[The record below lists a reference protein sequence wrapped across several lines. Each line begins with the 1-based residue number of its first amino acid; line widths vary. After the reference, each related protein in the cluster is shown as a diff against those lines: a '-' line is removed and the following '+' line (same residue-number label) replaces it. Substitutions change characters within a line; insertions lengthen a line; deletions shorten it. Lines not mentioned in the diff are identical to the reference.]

1 VHVHIINYTLSI
13 IIHTS
18 SQNSIYLMRKFIFLL
33 PWLLSCSMTL
43 RSQAKVDSLRF
54 LLNKTQDDTNKV
66 NLFFALA
73 EDYQYNQSK
82 PDTALFYHDQAIK
95 LAQKLSYTEGVFDNL
110 FAKAVI
116 LQYNKGDESVVLRDY
131 NQCLKIAEQMGDN
144 RRISRAY
151 YGMALVNDHQ
161 RNSEKFLEYVN
172 LAYKHGEL
180 AKNTAAKIKP
190 LLALGN
196 YYDEKNQL
204 DTAEFHLLK
213 AYKVFNEMAETPQI
227 QNNHTLVL
235 SNLGAIYNKLGKPKE
250 ALFYFQKLLLF
261 SENVKDIQSRSNLL
275 LTVAQLNYK
284 EKNYDG
290 ALNYIDKV
298 LALKQH
304 KAWYIQDNIVDAYLL
319 QSDIY
324 AQTGVFDKAL
334 EVHKIG
340 NILRDSVLKA
350 KTSEDMRL
358 NTLKIQSAFDLEKKQ
373 NELKRQELYSMLIAA
388 ILGFILILTYVLYKN
403 IREKSE
409 QNKRLTAQQ
418 EQLEFQKE
426 ELVQVNTTKDRLFSI
441 VAHDLRAPLG
451 SLKALLSLWDAKILS
466 AEKFEDISSKVKSNV
481 NSLHVSLEN
490 LLQWSFS
497 QLQGIE
503 SKPVRFNVYEK
514 TNEEIALLA
523 DLAELKN
530 IKVNNKIA
538 DDTFVEADINQIG
551 VVVRN
556 ILSNAIKFTKLG
568 GSIYISSS
576 IKDGKILI
584 DIKDQGIGMS
594 PDTIQKI
601 FTVGNTNVRRG
612 TANEKGT
619 GLGLIVVKEFIEKNN
634 GHLTIDSTENK
645 GTVITFSLKKG

>member
-1 VHVHIINYTLSI
+1 MSLKC
-13 IIHTS
+13 
-18 SQNSIYLMRKFIFLL
+18 RFAIFGF
-33 PWLLSCSMTL
+33 WFLSCSTTVWC
-43 RSQAKVDSLRF
+43 QARVDSLRF
-54 LLNKTQDDTNKV
+54 LLSRAQEDTNKV
-66 NLFFALA
+66 HLLFALA

-82 PDTALFYHDQAIK
+82 SDTAIFYHEQAMK

-110 FAKAVI
+110 FAKAI
-116 LQYNKGDESVVLRDY
+116 IQQYNKGDESVVLQDY
-131 NQCLKIAEQMGDN
+131 NECLKMAERLGDN

-161 RNSEKFLEYVN
+161 HNSEKFLEYVN

-180 AKNTAAKIKP
+180 SKNPSSRIKP
-190 LLALGN
+190 LFALGN
-196 YYDEKNQL
+196 YFYEKNQI
-204 DTAEFHLLK
+204 DSAEVYFLK
-213 AYKVFNEMAETPQI
+213 AYKVFNEMAGTPQV
-227 QNNHTLVL
+227 QSNHVMVL
-235 SNLGAIYNKLGKPKE
+235 SNLGAVYNKLGKPKE
-250 ALFYFQKLLLF
+250 ALFYYQRLLLF
-261 SENVKDIQSRSNLL
+261 SENIKDIQSLSHLL

-284 EKNYDG
+284 EKNYDV
-290 ALNYIDKV
+290 ALKYLDRV
-298 LALKQH
+298 LALKKH

-334 EVHKIG
+334 EAHKIG
-340 NILRDSVLKA
+340 NTLRDSVLKA

-358 NTLKIQSAFDLEKKQ
+358 NTLKIQSSFDLEKKQ
-373 NELKRQELYSMLIAA
+373 SELKRQQLYSILIASV
-388 ILGFILILTYVLYKN
+388 LVFILILAYVLYRN
-403 IREKSE
+403 IREKDK
-409 QNKRLTAQQ
+409 QNKQLTAQQ
-418 EQLEFQKE
+418 EQLELQKE
-426 ELVQVNTTKDRLFSI
+426 ELGRVNTTKDRLFSI

-451 SLKALLSLWDAKILS
+451 SLRALLSLWDAKMLS
-466 AEKFEDISSKVKSNV
+466 PEKFEEISSKVKSNV

-503 SKPVRFNVYEK
+503 SKPVRFNIYEK
-514 TNEEIALLA
+514 VNEEIALLA

-530 IKVNNKIA
+530 IKINNSIA
-538 DDTFVEADINQIG
+538 NDTFVEADINQIG

-568 GSIYISSS
+568 GSICLSNN
-576 IKDGKILI
+576 IKDDKVFIE
-584 DIKDQGIGMS
+584 IKDEGIGMS
-594 PDTIQKI
+594 PDTVQKI

-619 GLGLIVVKEFIEKNN
+619 GLGLIVIKEFIEKNN
-634 GHLTIDSTENK
+634 GHLSIDSAENK

>member
-1 VHVHIINYTLSI
+1 MSPISRFAILCFWF
-13 IIHTS
+13 
-18 SQNSIYLMRKFIFLL
+18 M
-33 PWLLSCSMTL
+33 SCSMTVW
-43 RSQAKVDSLRF
+43 SQARVDSLRF
-54 LLNKTQDDTNKV
+54 LLNKAKEDTNKV
-66 NLFFALA
+66 HLLFALA
-73 EDYQYNQSK
+73 EDFQYNQAK
-82 PDTALFYHDQAIK
+82 PDTAIFYHEQAVK

-110 FAKAVI
+110 FAKAI
-116 LQYNKGDESVVLRDY
+116 IQQYNKGDESIVLKDY
-131 NQCLKIAEQMGDN
+131 NECLKIAVQLGDN

-180 AKNTAAKIKP
+180 SKNPSAKIKP
-190 LLALGN
+190 LSALGN
-196 YYDEKNQL
+196 YFYEKNQI
-204 DTAEFHLLK
+204 DSAEFYFLK
-213 AYKVFNEMAETPQI
+213 AYKVFNEMAGTPQI
-227 QNNHTLVL
+227 QSNHIMVL
-235 SNLGAIYNKLGKPKE
+235 SNLGTVYEKLGKPKE

-261 SENVKDIQSRSNLL
+261 SENVKDIQSLSNLL
-275 LTVAQLNYK
+275 LTIAQLNYK

-290 ALNYIDKV
+290 ALKYTNRV
-298 LALKQH
+298 LALRQH

-334 EVHKIG
+334 ETHKIG
-340 NILRDSVLKA
+340 DALRDSVLKA

-358 NTLKIQSAFDLEKKQ
+358 NTLKTQSTLDLEKKQ
-373 NELKRQELYSMLIAA
+373 NELKRQELYSILIASV
-388 ILGFILILTYVLYKN
+388 LFFILILAYVLYRN
-403 IREKSE
+403 IRLKDK
-409 QNKRLTAQQ
+409 QNKQLTAQQ
-418 EQLEFQKE
+418 EQLELQKE
-426 ELVQVNTTKDRLFSI
+426 ELARVNTTKDRLFSI

-451 SLKALLSLWDAKILS
+451 SLRALLSLWDAKILS
-466 AEKFEDISSKVKSNV
+466 HEKFEEISFKVKSNV

-503 SKPVRFNVYEK
+503 SKPIRFNIYDK
-514 TNEEIALLA
+514 IKEEMALLA

-530 IKVNNKIA
+530 IKIKNSVA
-538 DDTFVEADINQIG
+538 PDVYVEADINQIG
-551 VVVRN
+551 VVIRN

-568 GSIYISSS
+568 GLICLSNSVKENNILIE
-576 IKDGKILI
+576 IKDE
-584 DIKDQGIGMS
+584 GIGMS
-594 PDTIQKI
+594 PDTVQKI

-634 GHLTIDSTENK
+634 GHLTIDSAENK
-645 GTVITFSLKKG
+645 GTTISFSLKKG

>member
-1 VHVHIINYTLSI
+1 MRYILLLSW
-13 IIHTS
+13 
-18 SQNSIYLMRKFIFLL
+18 F
-33 PWLLSCSMTL
+33 LSCSVSL
-43 RSQAKVDSLRF
+43 WCQARVDSLRF
-54 LLNKTQDDTNKV
+54 LLDNAPEDTSKV
-66 NLFFALA
+66 HLLFALA
-73 EDYQYNQSK
+73 EDYEKNQFK
-82 PDTALFYHDQAIK
+82 PDSALFYHEQAIK
-95 LAQKLSYTEGVFDNL
+95 LAKKRSYTEGVYDNL
-110 FAKAVI
+110 FAKALI
-116 LQYNKGDESVVLRDY
+116 LQYNKGDESVVLGDY
-131 NQCLKIAEQMGDN
+131 NDCLKMAEQLGDN

-161 RNSEKFLEYVN
+161 QNTEKFLEYVK
-172 LAYKHGEL
+172 LAYKYGEV
-180 AKNTAAKIKP
+180 AKNPTSKIKP

-204 DTAEFHLLK
+204 DTAEFYLLK
-213 AYKVFNEMAETPQI
+213 AYKVFNEMAGTPQI
-227 QNNHTLVL
+227 QSNHTMIL

-261 SENVKDIQSRSNLL
+261 SENVKDIQSLSNLL
-275 LTVAQLNYK
+275 LTIAQLNFK
-284 EKNYDG
+284 QKNYDI
-290 ALNYIDKV
+290 ASTYIERV

-334 EVHKIG
+334 MAHKIG
-340 NILRDSVLKA
+340 DALRDSVLKA

-358 NTLKIQSAFDLEKKQ
+358 STLKIQSAFDLEKKQ
-373 NELKRQELYSMLIAA
+373 SELKRQQLYSILIASV
-388 ILGFILILTYVLYKN
+388 LGFILLLAIVLYRN
-403 IREKSE
+403 IREKDK
-409 QNKRLTAQQ
+409 QNKQLTAQQ

-426 ELVQVNTTKDRLFSI
+426 ELTRVNITKDRLFSI

-451 SLKALLSLWDAKILS
+451 SLRALLSLWDSKMLS
-466 AEKFEDISSKVKSNV
+466 TEKFEEISSKVKSNV

-503 SKPVRFNVYEK
+503 SKPVRFNIYEK
-514 TNEEIALLA
+514 ANEEIALLA

-530 IKVNNKIA
+530 IKINNTVDPNI
-538 DDTFVEADINQIG
+538 FVEADINQIG
-551 VVVRN
+551 VVMRN
-556 ILSNAIKFTKLG
+556 ILSNAIKFTKLS
-568 GSIYISSS
+568 GSICLSNTVKDNKVLIE
-576 IKDGKILI
+576 IKDE
-584 DIKDQGIGMS
+584 GIGMS
-594 PDTIQKI
+594 PDTVQKI

-634 GHLTIDSTENK
+634 GHLSIDSAENK
-645 GTVITFSLKKG
+645 GTIITFSLKKG